1 MCINCAFNLWC
12 CFSRFQ
18 TKVLN
23 LRNLKREDRGV
34 YRCLADNNVRPPAT
48 YDATLYVSFRPYSRY
63 VQSTYGQAQ
72 NRLFDL
78 TIECIVSG
86 GLSFTHSSFL
96 YSSPGRIIFR

>member
-1 MCINCAFNLWC
+1 M
-12 CFSRFQ
+12 
-18 TKVLN
+18 
-23 LRNLKREDRGV
+23 LRLENLKREDRGV

-48 YDATLYVSFRPYSRY
+48 YDATLYVDFRPHARY

-86 GLSFTHSSFL
+86 EAFTCVT
-96 YSSPGRIIFR
+96 RIV